1 MVERKKNES
10 GRRETE
16 KGNKN
21 DFWEICL
28 APFMFLQR
36 HVSFFGGGGG
46 ATWFE
51 TFGYLGVSVKR
62 GPDTCGWRMRMADAD
77 GKTRMEKCGWNKMRI
92 TKKVRR
98 KKREMRMAKK
108 KINK

>member
-36 HVSFFGGGGG
+36 HVSFFGGGG

-51 TFGYLGVSVKR
+51 TFGYLVKTVNGHSR
-62 GPDTCGWRMRMADAD
+62 LVHHGKKD
-77 GKTRMEKCGWNKMRI
+77 GTFGY
-92 TKKVRR
+92 
-98 KKREMRMAKK
+98 
-108 KINK
+108 

>member
-36 HVSFFGGGGG
+36 HVSFFGGGAGL
-46 ATWFE
+46 
-51 TFGYLGVSVKR
+51 LGLKPLDIW
-62 GPDTCGWRMRMADAD
+62 GCL
-77 GKTRMEKCGWNKMRI
+77 
-92 TKKVRR
+92 
-98 KKREMRMAKK
+98 
-108 KINK
+108 

>member
-1 MVERKKNES
+1 MVEREKNES

-36 HVSFFGGGGG
+36 HVSFFGGGAGL
-46 ATWFE
+46 
-51 TFGYLGVSVKR
+51 LGLK
-62 GPDTCGWRMRMADAD
+62 PLDIW
-77 GKTRMEKCGWNKMRI
+77 
-92 TKKVRR
+92 
-98 KKREMRMAKK
+98 
-108 KINK
+108 

>member
-1 MVERKKNES
+1 MEFTDTVEEYRKAKKTAVSQILIHNLFQAFRWWREKKNES

-46 ATWFE
+46 
-51 TFGYLGVSVKR
+51 GGDMV
-62 GPDTCGWRMRMADAD
+62 
-77 GKTRMEKCGWNKMRI
+77 
-92 TKKVRR
+92 
-98 KKREMRMAKK
+98 
-108 KINK
+108 